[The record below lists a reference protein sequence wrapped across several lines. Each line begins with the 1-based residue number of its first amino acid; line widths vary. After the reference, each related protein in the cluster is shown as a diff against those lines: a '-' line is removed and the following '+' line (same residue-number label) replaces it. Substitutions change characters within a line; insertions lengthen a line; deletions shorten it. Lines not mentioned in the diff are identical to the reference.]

1 MTHHKVLVVDDERG
15 VRESIRILLK
25 TRYDVVMAVNGGD
38 AIARFPEVRPDVV
51 LLDLRLG
58 DMHGIEVLNN
68 IKSVDPDVEV
78 ILVTAYASID
88 TARKAIHLGAFDYI
102 TKPFDPRELEGV
114 VARGIER
121 REETRLSTA
130 TLQAI
135 QSDLQT
141 LRQEVEQAKHRIS
154 THVRDTIYALLMSL
168 DLRDAY
174 SGQHSMS
181 VLWLVDQFAQYMSLP
196 QYDLMRLKRA
206 ALVHDLGKIGIP
218 EDILNKS
225 EALSDAD
232 RASLQHHPVL
242 SAEIISNVEA
252 LSDLAPIV
260 RAHHERWDGRGYP
273 DGLAGEQIPW
283 EAQVLAICD
292 AVHAMSGNRCYR
304 TRLPEHEIRRELIR
318 QRGKQFKPEFV
329 DLMLASLLIHE
340 IYRAEETGVMVMKPE
355 QIRRV
360 LDETSV
366 TEADD
371 PLPDDDQQQDIMR
384 LSTPQA

>member
-25 TRYDVVMAVNGGD
+25 NRYDVVMAVNGGD

-58 DMHGIEVLNN
+58 DMHGIEVLQN
-68 IKSVDPDVEV
+68 IKTVDPDVEV

-88 TARKAIHLGAFDYI
+88 TARKALHLGAFDYI
-102 TKPFDPRELEGV
+102 TKPFDPRELENV

-121 REETRLSTA
+121 RQEALRSTA

-141 LRQEVEQAKHRIS
+141 LRQEVEQAKHRMA

-168 DLRDAY
+168 ELRDAY

-181 VLWLVDQFAQYMSLP
+181 VLWLVDHFAQYLGLP
-196 QYDLMRLKRA
+196 QNDLTRLKRA

-218 EDILNKS
+218 EDILNKA
-225 EALSDAD
+225 EPLSDMD
-232 RASLQHHPVL
+232 RAALQHHPIL
-242 SAEIISNVEA
+242 SAEIIGNVGA
-252 LSDLAPIV
+252 LSNLAPIV

-273 DGLAGEQIPW
+273 DGLAAEQIPW
-283 EAQVLAICD
+283 EAQLLAVCD
-292 AVHAMSGNRCYR
+292 AVHAMSGDRCYR
-304 TRLPEHEIRRELIR
+304 TRLPEHEIRRELTL

-329 DLMLASLLIHE
+329 DMMLDSQLIHE
-340 IYRAEETGVMVMKPE
+340 IYMAEDAGIMVLKPE
-355 QIRRV
+355 QIRQVLGDTADFENDTLDTDESNRLEVARLGIQRV
-360 LDETSV
+360 
-366 TEADD
+366 
-371 PLPDDDQQQDIMR
+371 
-384 LSTPQA
+384 

>member
-25 TRYDVVMAVNGGD
+25 NRYDVVMAVSGAE

-58 DMHGIEVLNN
+58 DMHGIEVLRN
-68 IKSVDPDVEV
+68 IKTVDPDVEV

-88 TARKAIHLGAFDYI
+88 TARKALLLGAFDYI

-114 VARGIER
+114 VASGIER
-121 REETRLSTA
+121 RQETLRSSA
-130 TLQAI
+130 SLQAI
-135 QSDLQT
+135 QHDLQS
-141 LRQEVEQAKHRIS
+141 LRRQVERAKQQMS

-168 DLRDAY
+168 ELRDAY

-181 VLWLVDQFAQYMSLP
+181 VLWLADNFGQYLGLP
-196 QYDLMRLKRA
+196 QSDLVRLKRA

-225 EALSDAD
+225 EPLSEGDLA
-232 RASLQHHPVL
+232 AMQHHPVL
-242 SAEIISNVEA
+242 SAEIIGNVEA
-252 LSDLAPIV
+252 LADLAPIV

-283 EAQVLAICD
+283 EAQLLAICD
-292 AVHAMSGNRCYR
+292 AVHAMSGDRCYR
-304 TRLPEHEIRRELIR
+304 TRLPEQDIRRELLM

-329 DLMLASLLIHE
+329 DMMLASQLIHE
-340 IYRAEETGVMVMKPE
+340 IYMAEDAGIMVLKLE
-355 QIRRV
+355 QIRQV
-360 LDETSV
+360 LEETSNP
-366 TEADD
+366 ENDEPDADD
-371 PLPDDDQQQDIMR
+371 DRR
-384 LSTPQA
+384 LEVARFGV